1 MLRRFEHPV
10 DFLAFIEMHRVQEA
24 ARAEETVR
32 AVIDEVRARR
42 DAALYDFTLR
52 FDGVD
57 LRPGRGGPAGGLE
70 VTAAEWDRDA
80 AAVPPDLR
88 EALERAARNIE
99 DFHRP
104 QVPRSWLETRPDGSV
119 LGQLVRPVDRVGIY
133 VPGGSAPLY
142 SCLLMTA
149 IPARVA
155 GVREVFLATPPGP
168 DGRLHPAMLAAARL
182 AGVDRIFR
190 VGGAQAIAALA
201 YGTETVPQV
210 DLIVGPGNPYVTA
223 AKRLVYGEVGV
234 DMLAGPTELLVIDD
248 GSVPAAWLAADL
260 LSQAEHPGGTVLLVT
275 LDPAR
280 VHAVG
285 AEIARQ
291 SAGLPRR
298 ETIAVSLE
306 RGSCAIA
313 VRSLEAAAELANDVA
328 PEHLELAVADPW
340 ALLPSI
346 RHAGSIFLGPYT
358 PESVGDYIAGPSNV
372 IPTGGAP
379 RYTSPVNVETFVK
392 RSAITAYSERAF
404 RENAPAAVRLAH
416 GEGLPAH
423 AASLEIRLGALA
435 KGEVNGRGRP

>member
-10 DFLAFIEMHRVQEA
+10 DFLAHVERYRRQERTRVEEA
-24 ARAEETVR
+24 VR
-32 AVIDEVRARR
+32 AILDAVRARG
-42 DAALYDFTLR
+42 DEALYEFTLR

-57 LRPGRGGPAGGLE
+57 LRPDRGSAPAGLE
-70 VTAAEWDRDA
+70 VSAAERDEGA
-80 AAVPPDLR
+80 AAVPPDLQ
-88 EALERAARNIE
+88 EALARAARNIE
-99 DFHRP
+99 AFHRP
-104 QVPRSWLETRPDGSV
+104 QVPRSWLETRPDGAV

-155 GVREVFLATPPGP
+155 GVREVYLATPPGP

-182 AGVDRIFR
+182 SGVDRIFR
-190 VGGAQAIAALA
+190 IGGAQAIAALA
-201 YGTETVPQV
+201 YGTETVPRV
-210 DLIVGPGNPYVTA
+210 DLVVGPGNPYVTA

-248 GSVPAAWLAADL
+248 GTVPAAWLAADL
-260 LSQAEHPGGTVLLVT
+260 LSQAEHPGGTVILVT

-280 VHAVG
+280 VDAVG

-291 SAGLPRR
+291 AAGLPRR
-298 ETIAVSLE
+298 ETVAASLE
-306 RGSCAIA
+306 QGGCAIA
-313 VRSLEAAAELANDVA
+313 VPDLEVAADLASQIA

-340 ALLPSI
+340 ALLPAI

-358 PESVGDYIAGPSNV
+358 PEPVGDYIAGPSNV

-379 RYTSPVNVETFVK
+379 RYTSPVNVETFIK
-392 RSAITAYSERAF
+392 RSAVTAYSERAF

-423 AASLEIRLGALA
+423 AASLEVRLEALA
-435 KGEVNGRGRP
+435 KGEVIGRGRP

>member
-10 DFLAFIEMHRVQEA
+10 DFLTHVERYRLQERTRVEEA
-24 ARAEETVR
+24 VR
-32 AVIDEVRARR
+32 AILDAVRARG
-42 DAALYDFTLR
+42 DAALYELTLR

-57 LRPGRGGPAGGLE
+57 LRPDRGSAPAGLE
-70 VTAAEWDRDA
+70 VSTAERDEGA
-80 AAVPPDLR
+80 AAVPPDLL

-155 GVREVFLATPPGP
+155 GVREVYLATPPGP

-182 AGVDRIFR
+182 CGVDRIFR
-190 VGGAQAIAALA
+190 IGGAQAIAALA
-201 YGTETVPQV
+201 YGTETVPRV
-210 DLIVGPGNPYVTA
+210 DLVVGPGNPYVTA
-223 AKRLVYGEVGV
+223 AKRLVFGEVGI

-260 LSQAEHPGGTVLLVT
+260 LSQAEHPGGTVILVT

-280 VHAVG
+280 VDAVG

-291 SAGLPRR
+291 AAGLPRR
-298 ETIAVSLE
+298 ETIAASLE

-313 VRSLEAAAELANDVA
+313 VPDLEVAADLASTIA

-340 ALLPSI
+340 ALLPAI

-358 PESVGDYIAGPSNV
+358 PEPVGDYIAGPSNV

-379 RYTSPVNVETFVK
+379 RYTSPVNVETFIK

-423 AASLEIRLGALA
+423 AASLEVRLEALA